1 MILRDQLPA
10 KRGLIVIWMPRH
22 VINLILG
29 AEIVFWCAMAFQTPL
44 HVKRLRLPGDRHLV
58 DPAVTGRAADA
69 FRDVDAVIEIGEV
82 GQIVDTSPF
91 QGRVG
96 RETGTDGCEQ
106 RRFRPQLGVTS
117 HARLG
122 RGNAGERGGFNGSMT
137 ITAIN
142 SQTGNVVL
150 MTEGHR
156 LIKWHVDVSR
166 VRRPPNSGG

>member
-122 RGNAGERGGFNGSMT
+122 RGNAGERGC
-137 ITAIN
+137 
-142 SQTGNVVL
+142 
-150 MTEGHR
+150 E
-156 LIKWHVDVSR
+156 W
-166 VRRPPNSGG
+166 RRPDRDSFEKRDKSWSGPRPR